1 VGSVFVVSNSSP
13 SIAEAAAA
21 DPDKFWVAKKGG
33 ILATDEVLYALGDK
47 LGAYMIS

>member
-1 VGSVFVVSNSSP
+1 MVSNSSP